1 MLSAHEASA
10 LSPASSLHSRRVPLP
25 LPAAPCPEAAEGRSR
40 KAGAG
45 MPALALRTARAELQ
59 RGLMQPQAEVSPKY
73 LYDARGCELFEQ
85 ITRLPEYYP
94 TRTEAAILE
103 GSGPAMTEALHGTE
117 VLIELGAGN
126 CEKVRGLCRSL
137 RPRHFVGVDIAGA
150 FLRQSVRRLAEDF
163 PGLRAHAVTADITEP
178 LALPPHIPQ
187 TGRLLFY
194 PGSSIGNFDPPQARR
209 MLGQMRA
216 LLQDDGGL
224 LIGIDLPKPTQW
236 LEPAYDDAQGVTARF
251 NLNVL
256 SHVNSLL
263 GSDFDEADWEHVAFF
278 NAQHSR
284 IEMHLRARRSLIVGW
299 PQGLRHFSA
308 GETIHTENSY
318 KYPLP
323 EFLGMLAGA
332 GFGPCQVWTDE
343 RQWFAVIH
351 AHA

>member
-1 MLSAHEASA
+1 MLSAHDSTVSSSA
-10 LSPASSLHSRRVPLP
+10 LASRAQRVPLP
-25 LPAAPCPEAAEGRSR
+25 LPSAPRAPAQGGRREAAPEWADH
-40 KAGAG
+40 
-45 MPALALRTARAELQ
+45 ALRATRAELQ
-59 RGLMQPQAEVSPKY
+59 HGLMQPQAQVSPKY
-73 LYDARGCELFEQ
+73 LYDARGCDLFEQ

-94 TRTEAAILE
+94 TRTEAAILAD
-103 GSGPAMTEALHGTE
+103 SGAAMAEALRGSE

-126 CEKVRGLCRSL
+126 CEKVRALCRSL

-150 FLRQSVRRLAEDF
+150 FLRQSVRRLAEEF
-163 PGLRAHAVTADITEP
+163 PQLQAHAVTADITEP
-178 LALPPHIPQ
+178 LTLPPHIPQ
-187 TGRLLFY
+187 AGRLLFY
-194 PGSSIGNFDPPQARR
+194 PGSSIGNFDPVQAQR

-216 LLQDDGGL
+216 MVNDDGGL
-224 LIGIDLPKPTQW
+224 LIGIDLPKSTQW

-251 NLNVL
+251 NLNLL

-263 GSDFDEADWEHVAFF
+263 GSDFNPDDWEHVAFF
-278 NAQHSR
+278 NAEHSR
-284 IEMHLRARRSLIVGW
+284 IEMHLRARRPLIVGW

-323 EFLGMLAGA
+323 EFLGMLACA